1 MNPMSTMN
9 QLAALA
15 LLLAGCLSVPDA
27 QPVECKITS
36 DCDTANGEVCEE
48 GVCWGN
54 PPAGP
59 FAVLLTPPSARKTD
73 AVSRELILDSLPADG
88 YFGDLDLG
96 APVTFTGQVVCP
108 NECAQAELSAT
119 IVATR
124 PSSFAGGPVFR
135 QVFETDP
142 RTGGFQLVLPPVGD
156 GEPDYT
162 ITIIPDGRGGEDS
175 LARLVPPLR
184 TSLSINKSQSG
195 KTIDLGSSDPLEISG
210 TIVDANDN
218 PATNYRV
225 VAFGR
230 WEANAALTEVS
241 TVDLVNQTDNS
252 FSIRL
257 SDGLVGSVDLVAQPI
272 GDDVQ
277 PTLRM
282 TINPNGTN
290 LVPPELRLPESAS
303 PIEIVVDVRGTATGG
318 DVSAV
323 IGAHVTV
330 RGQLAGATEATFV
343 TTSDTDED
351 GRATLRLPGG
361 ALEQSYRVS
370 VVPAANATVGMV
382 FDRTL
387 TPGGTTEIKLPDRL
401 AIVGTVL
408 DVSGNPL
415 KDIQV
420 TASPSLRFQWSL
432 TPGPQAFATGIPA
445 ASVVTPDS
453 GEFVLYV
460 DPFIAAGD
468 DTEEEFVWGFYDLSF
483 VPSETTNAPLFTRAE
498 VEIPRDP
505 SLAQLSI
512 GSLPLPD
519 ASHIHGRIV
528 APSLETVEGAE
539 IKLFRVEDPSAF
551 TNFCGLLTNA
561 PPSCPIPALQLG
573 RGISDADGVARLT
586 LPRL

>member
-1 MNPMSTMN
+1 MK

-15 LLLAGCLSVPDA
+15 LLFAGCLSVPDE
-27 QPVECKITS
+27 QPVECKITT

-59 FAVLLTPPSARKTD
+59 FAVLLTPPSELKTEM
-73 AVSRELILDSLPADG
+73 VSRELILDSLPSAG
-88 YFGDLDLG
+88 YFDDLELG
-96 APVTFTGQVVCP
+96 KPVTFSGQVVCP
-108 NECAQAELSAT
+108 NECAQAQLSAT

-124 PSSFAGGPVFR
+124 PSSFAGGPAFR
-135 QVFETDP
+135 QVFDTDP
-142 RTGGFQLVLPPVGD
+142 RTGTFQLVLRPVGD

-162 ITIIPDGRGGEDS
+162 ITIVPDGRDGNEDS
-175 LARLVPPLR
+175 LAQLVPPLR
-184 TSLSINKSQSG
+184 TTLSITKNEAG
-195 KTIDLGSSDPLEISG
+195 KTIDLGSSDPLEITG

-230 WEANAALTEVS
+230 WEQNAPLSEVS

-272 GDDVQ
+272 GTADDDVQ

-282 TINPNGTN
+282 TINPTGAN
-290 LVPPELRLPESAS
+290 LVEPILRQPESAQ

-330 RGQLAGATEATFV
+330 RGQVLGATEATFV

-351 GRATLRLPGG
+351 GKARLRLPGG
-361 ALEQSYRVS
+361 ALESSYRVS
-370 VVPAANATVGMV
+370 VVPTANATIGMI
-382 FDRTL
+382 FDRAL

-415 KDIQV
+415 KDVQV

-445 ASVVTPDS
+445 ASVVTSDS

-460 DPFIAAGD
+460 DPFFAAGD

-483 VPSETTNAPLFTRAE
+483 VPSETVNAPLFQAE
-498 VEIPRDP
+498 VEVPREP
-505 SLAQLSI
+505 TRTQLSI
-512 GSLPLPD
+512 GSLQLPD
-519 ASHIHGRIV
+519 AAHIHGRIV

-539 IKLFRVEDPSAF
+539 IKLFRVESPSAF
-551 TNFCGLLTNA
+551 TDFCDLLTNA
-561 PPSCPIPALQLG
+561 PLSCPIPALQLG
-573 RGISDADGVARLT
+573 RGISDVDGVARLT

>member
-1 MNPMSTMN
+1 MK

-27 QPVECKITS
+27 QPVECKLTS

-54 PPAGP
+54 PPTGP
-59 FAVLLTPPSARKTD
+59 FAVLLTPPSERKTD
-73 AVSRELILDSLPADG
+73 AVSRELIVDSLPADG
-88 YFGDLDLG
+88 YFGDLELG

-108 NECAQAELSAT
+108 NECGQTELSAT
-119 IVATR
+119 IVVTR
-124 PSSFAGGPVFR
+124 PSSFAGGPAFR

-142 RTGGFQLVLPPVGD
+142 RTGGFQLVLPSVGD
-156 GEPDYT
+156 GESDYT
-162 ITIIPDGRGGEDS
+162 ITIIPDGRAGEDS

-184 TSLSINKSQSG
+184 TSLSIMKSESG
-195 KTIDLGSSDPLEISG
+195 KTIDLGSSAPLEITGS
-210 TIVDANDN
+210 IVDANDN

-230 WEANAALTEVS
+230 WEANAPLTEVS
-241 TVDLVNQTDNS
+241 TVDLINQTDNS

-272 GDDVQ
+272 GNADADVQ

-282 TINPNGTN
+282 TINPMGTN
-290 LVPPELRLPESAS
+290 LVEPILRQPQSAQA
-303 PIEIVVDVRGTATGG
+303 IEIVVDVRGTATGG
-318 DVSAV
+318 EVGAV

-330 RGQLAGATEATFV
+330 RGQLAGATDATFV
-343 TTSDTDED
+343 TTSDTDEN
-351 GRATLRLPGG
+351 GMATLRLPGG
-361 ALEQSYRVS
+361 ALESSYRVS

-387 TPGGTTEIKLPDRL
+387 SPGGTTEIKLPDRL

-483 VPSETTNAPLFTRAE
+483 VPSETTNAPLFTQAE

-505 SLAQLSI
+505 SLTQLSI

-519 ASHIHGRIV
+519 AAHIHGRIV
-528 APSLETVEGAE
+528 APSLETIEGAE

-573 RGISDADGVARLT
+573 RGVSDVDGVARLT